1 MNEAAP
7 SGFAAFATLMRRE
20 ILVELRTRSLL
31 ASMGLFA
38 LLEVVVVGLGF
49 RALPDDETLRRAA
62 PAVLWVCILFAAIV
76 GINRSAL
83 ADRDKNL
90 HAAFLILP
98 FDPAIVY
105 VTRLCASFFFLCIVE
120 AVMLAAAVPL
130 LRLEI
135 PQEPWLLA
143 VLALTN
149 VSVLGA
155 GVLLASATAHA
166 KASEALLVILLLPVV
181 TVVFLGA
188 TGATDAF
195 ASGLGFEAAKGHV
208 LLLCICG
215 AMFPGLG
222 ILLYGKLHEG

>member
-1 MNEAAP
+1 MKP
-7 SGFAAFATLMRRE
+7 SALRAFATLLRRE
-20 ILVELRTRSLL
+20 VLVEVRTRSLL

-38 LLEVVVVGLGF
+38 LLEVVVVGLGL
-49 RALPDDETLRRAA
+49 RALPADETLTRAV
-62 PAVLWVCILFAAIV
+62 PAVLWVCILFAAVV

-83 ADRDKNL
+83 SDRDKNL

-120 AVMLAAAVPL
+120 AVMIAAAVPL

-135 PQEPWLLA
+135 PREPWLLA

-149 VSVLGA
+149 LSVLSA
-155 GVLLASATAHA
+155 GVLLASATAQA
-166 KASEALLVILLLPVV
+166 KASEALLVILLLPVI

-195 ASGLGFEAAKGHV
+195 ASGLGFEAARAHV
-208 LLLCICG
+208 LLLCVCG